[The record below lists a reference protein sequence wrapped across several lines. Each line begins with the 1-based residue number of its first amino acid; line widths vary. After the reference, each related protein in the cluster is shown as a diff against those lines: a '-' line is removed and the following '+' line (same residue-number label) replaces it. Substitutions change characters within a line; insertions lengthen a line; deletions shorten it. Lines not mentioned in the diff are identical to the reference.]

1 MTMRRRAAILATAV
15 LVGVAGT
22 HVVLAASKFARPN
35 PSAYASSKF
44 LNTFCEGTSN
54 SPYWYFQG
62 HDPTAK
68 KPDYPKDTFVGL
80 PGDWF
85 DVLMN
90 VSPYAGAYV
99 GMAFALAL
107 SVVGAAWGI
116 WLTGAT
122 LVGAAIKAPRIR
134 SKNLISVIFCEAT
147 AIYGVII
154 AIILSGK
161 MKLPK
166 GADYNDLDALLIPR
180 EHCAQAYHAGYV
192 VLWAGLAV
200 GFTNLASGV
209 CVGIAGST
217 CALADAQKSELFV
230 KILIVEIFGSALG
243 IFGVIVGI
251 IMSGAGLFPDVAA
264 VSS

>member
-1 MTMRRRAAILATAV
+1 MPLFATRVQRAAL
-15 LVGVAGT
+15 
-22 HVVLAASKFARPN
+22 VLASALVALTGAQLVAAKKVPTPNQPVWFTSKFW
-35 PSAYASSKF
+35 
-44 LNTFCEGTSN
+44 NTYCEGTSN
-54 SPYWYFQG
+54 SPFYYFQPPG
-62 HDPTAK
+62 DGA
-68 KPDYPKDTFVGL
+68 YPKDTFAGL

-99 GMAFALAL
+99 GMALALAL
-107 SVVGAAWGI
+107 SVIGAAWGI

-122 LVGAAIKAPRIR
+122 LVGAAVKAPRIR

-166 GADYNDLDALLIPR
+166 GAVANDLPNLLIPA
-180 EHCAQAYHAGYV
+180 ENCAQAYHAGYV